1 MRVEKTYS
9 YLFGHIFYWV
19 KYMLKFI
26 FNVVKKLIL
35 GLLLLYAYNMIVY
48 PLNATIPMNIF
59 TIVFV
64 TILGFPGMLGLCLFS
79 LFIL

>member
-1 MRVEKTYS
+1 M
-9 YLFGHIFYWV
+9 I
-19 KYMLKFI
+19 KFI

-48 PLNATIPMNIF
+48 PLNVTIPMNVF

-64 TILGFPGMLGLCLFS
+64 TILGFPGMIGLCLFS

>member
-1 MRVEKTYS
+1 M
-9 YLFGHIFYWV
+9 I
-19 KYMLKFI
+19 KFI
-26 FNVVKKLIL
+26 FNVVKKLVL

-48 PLNATIPMNIF
+48 PLNATIPMNVF
-59 TIVFV
+59 TIIFF

>member
-1 MRVEKTYS
+1 
-9 YLFGHIFYWV
+9 
-19 KYMLKFI
+19 MLKFI

-48 PLNATIPMNIF
+48 PLNATIPMNVF
-59 TIVFV
+59 TILFV
-64 TILGFPGMLGLCLFS
+64 TILGFPGMICLCLFS